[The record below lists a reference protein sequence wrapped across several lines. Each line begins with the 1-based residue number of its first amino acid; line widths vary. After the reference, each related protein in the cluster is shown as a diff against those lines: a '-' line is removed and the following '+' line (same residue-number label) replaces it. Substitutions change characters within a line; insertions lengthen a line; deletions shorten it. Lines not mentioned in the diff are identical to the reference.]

1 MGGFNYESD
10 SDSDFDF
17 DSDSDFDIISESRKR
32 PVFLSGTFL
41 AKYLLALILTG
52 DRENTTELM
61 PELTEAVVINF
72 RRGKVQN
79 KDYPALVRA
88 GPESIVEGHI
98 FHPRNRDDRRKID
111 DFDGQYARE
120 IVIATI
126 ESGEEVEV
134 TTYVWN
140 SGRDAMSLVVVR
152 DEQGREIATL
162 PDWLDGYE
170 GMDLYI

>member
-10 SDSDFDF
+10 SDSDFD
-17 DSDSDFDIISESRKR
+17 IISESRKR
-32 PVFLSGTFL
+32 TVFLSGTFL

-61 PELTEAVVINF
+61 PELTEAVVRNF

-88 GPESIVEGHI
+88 GPESIVEGHF

-111 DFDGQYARE
+111 DFEDGQYARE

-140 SGRDAMSLVVVR
+140 GGRDAMSLVVW
-152 DEQGREIATL
+152 DQQGRETATL
-162 PDWLDGYE
+162 PDWLDSFE

>member
-1 MGGFNYESD
+1 
-10 SDSDFDF
+10 
-17 DSDSDFDIISESRKR
+17 
-32 PVFLSGTFL
+32 V
-41 AKYLLALILTG
+41 
-52 DRENTTELM
+52 
-61 PELTEAVVINF
+61 PELTEAVVRNF
-72 RRGKVQN
+72 RRGRVQN

-88 GPESIVEGHI
+88 GLESIVAGHI
-98 FHPRNRDDRRKID
+98 FYPRNRDDRRKID
-111 DFDGQYARE
+111 DFEDGQYARE

-140 SGRDAMSLVVVR
+140 SGRDAMSLAVVR
-152 DEQGREIATL
+152 DEQGRETATL